1 MHQAWNWVI
10 GSPGQWVIFHV
21 RSPCCQNAQRLS
33 GSVLLAKR
41 PVTVENADEAKFQEN
56 SIEHRLV
63 TDIER
68 QVDRQT
74 DSRLHLVPEQCYAVV
89 GTNTDMQIPTDSL
102 PVDINASMR
111 SMHAMRPIYLSDTVS
126 LGINHIHKLEYADK
140 KRHRLSQSELVLRIL
155 YVAVTRCCSKR

>member
-21 RSPCCQNAQRLS
+21 RSPCGQNAQRLS

-41 PVTVENADEAKFQEN
+41 PVTVENADGAKFQEN

-68 QVDRQT
+68 QADRQT
-74 DSRLHLVPEQCYAVV
+74 DSRLHLVSEQCYAVV
-89 GTNTDMQIPTDSL
+89 GTNTDIQIPD
-102 PVDINASMR
+102 DINASMR
-111 SMHAMRPIYLSDTVS
+111 CMHAMRPIYLSDTVS
-126 LGINHIHKLEYADK
+126 LGINHINKFEYAGK
-140 KRHRLSQSELVLRIL
+140 KRHRLSQARITTENTLCSSNEVLQ
-155 YVAVTRCCSKR
+155 Y

>member
-89 GTNTDMQIPTDSL
+89 GTNTDMQIPTDTSRHQC
-102 PVDINASMR
+102 INAL
-111 SMHAMRPIYLSDTVS
+111 HACDAAYLSIRHSFTWNQSYPQV
-126 LGINHIHKLEYADK
+126 GICGQKAPPSFTARISTENTLCSSNE
-140 KRHRLSQSELVLRIL
+140 VLQ
-155 YVAVTRCCSKR
+155 

>member
-10 GSPGQWVIFHV
+10 GSPGQWVIWVIFHV
-21 RSPCCQNAQRLS
+21 WSSRGQNAQRLS

-41 PVTVENADEAKFQEN
+41 PVTVENADGAKFQEN

-68 QVDRQT
+68 QADRQT

-89 GTNTDMQIPTDSL
+89 GTNTDIQIPD
-102 PVDINASMR
+102 DINAPIR
-111 SMHAMRPIYLSDTVS
+111 CMHAMRPICTSYTVS
-126 LGINHIHKLEYADK
+126 FGISQTNKFGICGK
-140 KRHRLSQSELVLRIL
+140 KARRLSQD
-155 YVAVTRCCSKR
+155 